1 MLRLLLK
8 AAVGGENGDLRRTE
22 AGSAGSLLGGLCVQ
36 LMDVSVKALS
46 FGKRC

>member
-8 AAVGGENGDLRRTE
+8 AAVGGENGGLRRTE
-22 AGSAGSLLGGLCVQ
+22 AGGAGSLLGGLCVQ
-36 LMDVSVKALS
+36 LRGVSVKALS